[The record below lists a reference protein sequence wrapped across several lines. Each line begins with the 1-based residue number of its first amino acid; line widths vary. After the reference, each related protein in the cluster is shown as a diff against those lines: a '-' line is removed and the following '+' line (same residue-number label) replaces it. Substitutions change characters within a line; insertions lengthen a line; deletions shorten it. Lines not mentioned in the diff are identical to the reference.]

1 MNVNLKFLFHIIKL
15 CSDILKIL
23 VFLVIQLDPHRMN
36 LKKNKTKGITGVLR
50 GISSKNSQT
59 KMIKNMSNFSL
70 SAALKIKSVD
80 TWTYLQKSKLLNICS
95 LDILF
100 FVKSQHS

>member
-1 MNVNLKFLFHIIKL
+1 MNVNLKFLFHVIKL
-15 CSDILKIL
+15 CFDILKFL

-59 KMIKNMSNFSL
+59 KMIKNMSNFS
-70 SAALKIKSVD
+70 
-80 TWTYLQKSKLLNICS
+80 
-95 LDILF
+95 
-100 FVKSQHS
+100 